1 MGSSRRSETEATSG
15 PVSAGKRGGRGRA
28 VVTAAIVGS
37 VLVVAMV
44 GSPLGASAAPN
55 PPSLA
60 LIGVSAVAGT
70 SGNCSFEFTFMAN
83 GIKGSPSADWS
94 VLAILPQHFGF
105 ADFASVTT
113 VRKAD
118 NGLEKV
124 AQVNVF
130 GSHPNDGHE
139 LNWNLIL
146 RDPRG
151 KTAATSN
158 GRLIDSI
165 C

>member
-1 MGSSRRSETEATSG
+1 MGMSRR
-15 PVSAGKRGGRGRA
+15 RGRA
-28 VVTAAIVGS
+28 ALAAVIVGS
-37 VLVVAMV
+37 LVVVAV
-44 GSPLGASAAPN
+44 VVAPLGASAAPN

-60 LIGVSAVAGT
+60 LISVSAVSGT
-70 SGNCSFEFTFMAN
+70 SGNCSFEFTFVAN
-83 GIKGSPSADWS
+83 GIKGSPTADWP
-94 VLAILPQHFGF
+94 VLAILPEHFGLT
-105 ADFASVTT
+105 DLASVTT

-124 AQVNVF
+124 AQVNLF

-139 LNWNLIL
+139 LNWNLVL

-151 KTAATSN
+151 KTVATSN